1 MFGARHNVA
10 INHTCHSD
18 FENCKGLL
26 TGITKDSRGGGQ
38 EDEGGVGGRR
48 TSVVCLQ
55 ATRRVERDEK
65 FFAKYGTGF
74 RIPHWAVIAICV
86 GVMLPV

>member
-1 MFGARHNVA
+1 MR
-10 INHTCHSD
+10 I
-18 FENCKGLL
+18 
-26 TGITKDSRGGGQ
+26 R
-38 EDEGGVGGRR
+38 
-48 TSVVCLQ
+48 VVLLQ